1 MSVAAVANV
10 MDPAL
15 VTDILR
21 QHNGEFPFLDLMAAL
36 RNQGLTDAAARD
48 LIWRLLAHGTIV
60 FTSGRDRLRFAE
72 NRKVAG

>member
-1 MSVAAVANV
+1 MSVAAVANA

-21 QHNGEFPFLDLMAAL
+21 RHDGEFPFLDLIAAL
-36 RNQGLTDAAARD
+36 RKRGLTDAAARD
-48 LIWRLLAHGTIV
+48 LIWRLLAYGTIF
-60 FTSGRDRLRFAE
+60 FTSGRDRLRLAE